1 MSKKDIIISLPN
13 PHLREKSQRVQALS
27 PQIQQVIEDMK
38 AATLDWEAS
47 RPHEVGV
54 ALAAIQIDR
63 AYRVIVVRENLEDK
77 ADQRFKVLINPKVV
91 KLEGEIKEE
100 LPVSAGLAGENK
112 ERLQV
117 GEDGPVPSVYPSIC
131 PKLMTIPKIVPPQQD
146 LKWIEAFQSFDAAA
160 SKLESVKLHE
170 YLTKFNGTIPS
181 DPKDR
186 DEYFAKLNDYFIK
199 R

>member
-91 KLEGEIKEE
+91 KLEGEIKEDFE
-100 LPVSAGLAGENK
+100 G
-112 ERLQV
+112 
-117 GEDGPVPSVYPSIC
+117 C
-131 PKLMTIPKIVPPQQD
+131 
-146 LKWIEAFQSFDAAA
+146 
-160 SKLESVKLHE
+160 
-170 YLTKFNGTIPS
+170 
-181 DPKDR
+181 
-186 DEYFAKLNDYFIK
+186 
-199 R
+199 